1 MSSFFI
7 FVKNFA
13 KMTKYI
19 TLLLFLTIGNVF
31 SQNNSEQEKIIKSY
45 DTVETSLLK
54 SQLKKVNK
62 QNQKSVDEFIVK
74 NPQIKKIIRLE
85 DGTVKKIKYIIDNQ
99 PIYIETHN
107 TGSAKA
113 TRTNFLH
120 PEGDLGLDLEGEN
133 MVIGV
138 WDGDNVRDTHVEF
151 LNDDF
156 LPSSRITTPD
166 FGSSDVFGDHATHVA
181 GTIIAK
187 GTNASSKGMAPKA
200 EIKSYDWDSDSIEA
214 LEEATENALLLS
226 NHSYGVPVQ
235 QNDNF
240 NYLMGSYSAE
250 SREWDQIAYA
260 AEYYLPVIS
269 AGNDGEEEYNGG
281 LANGYD
287 KLVGN
292 KTSKNT
298 MVVANASNP
307 YIQENGDL
315 LFMNINPSSSQGPT
329 DDGRIKPDIS
339 GDGTSVF
346 SCAATTN
353 NSYESATGTSMA
365 APNISGTLLL
375 IQEYYNQLNNKFM
388 KAATLKAL
396 ACHTADDDNTV
407 GPDPIF
413 GWGLLNAKVAAETI
427 LDDNNSL
434 AQIYEGTLSQGE
446 TYTYEFSSGNSGE
459 LKATLCWTDPP
470 GAVNTSLNSP
480 QSTLINDLDLRVIGN
495 GTTYYPW
502 KLNPS
507 SPQSWATND
516 SDNNVDTVEGIIVNN
531 ASNGNYTISVSHKGN
546 LQSGTQNFSLIITG
560 PNLSLS
566 TSSASLGNNNLVI
579 WSNEVEQQLNFKY
592 QTISQEY
599 AKIILL
605 DIQGRTIF
613 EDNFKPSNG
622 EIKGKI
628 KTSNFTNGIYILNL
642 VQGKNIIN
650 QKVIIR

>member
-1 MSSFFI
+1 MKSYLNIIILFSFGI
-7 FVKNFA
+7 ALSQTKN
-13 KMTKYI
+13 
-19 TLLLFLTIGNVF
+19 
-31 SQNNSEQEKIIKSY
+31 EQKIIIDTYNKDQISEINVYLKDLNTKNIKSI
-45 DTVETSLLK
+45 K
-54 SQLKKVNK
+54 
-62 QNQKSVDEFIVK
+62 EFLIENPEFKEVIKDK
-74 NPQIKKIIRLE
+74 NNGI
-85 DGTVKKIKYIIDNQ
+85 KKIKYIIDNQ

-120 PEGDLGLDLEGEN
+120 PEGGLGLDLEGEN
-133 MVIGV
+133 MVLGV

-156 LPSSRITTPD
+156 QASSRITTPD
-166 FGSSDVFGDHATHVA
+166 FGSSDVFGNHATHVA

-187 GTNASSKGMAPKA
+187 GTNSSSKGMAPKA

-214 LEEATENALLLS
+214 LDEATENALLLS

-260 AEYYLPVIS
+260 AEYYLPIIS
-269 AGNDGEEEYNGG
+269 AGNDGGEEYNGG

-339 GDGTSVF
+339 GDGTSVY

-353 NSYESATGTSMA
+353 NSYYSATGTSMA

-427 LDDNNSL
+427 LNDNNSL

-446 TYTYEFSSGNSGE
+446 TYTYEFSSGNNGE

-470 GAVNTSLNSP
+470 AAVNSSLNSP

-516 SDNNVDTVEGIIVNN
+516 SDNNVDTVEGIIVNA
-531 ASNGNYTISVSHKGN
+531 ASSGDYTITVSHKGN

-566 TSSASLGNNNLVI
+566 TSSASLGNDNLVI

-622 EIKGKI
+622 KIKGKI

-650 QKVIIR
+650 QKVVVR

>member
-1 MSSFFI
+1 MKSYLNIIILFSFGI
-7 FVKNFA
+7 ALSQTKN
-13 KMTKYI
+13 
-19 TLLLFLTIGNVF
+19 
-31 SQNNSEQEKIIKSY
+31 EQKIIIDTYNKDQISEINVYLKDLNTKNIKSI
-45 DTVETSLLK
+45 K
-54 SQLKKVNK
+54 
-62 QNQKSVDEFIVK
+62 EFLIENPEYKEVIKDK
-74 NPQIKKIIRLE
+74 NNGI
-85 DGTVKKIKYIIDNQ
+85 KKIKYIIDNQ

-120 PEGDLGLDLEGEN
+120 PEGGLGLDLEGEN

-166 FGSSDVFGDHATHVA
+166 FGSSDVFGNHATHVA

-187 GTNASSKGMAPKA
+187 GTNANSKGMAPKA

-260 AEYYLPVIS
+260 AEYYLPIIS
-269 AGNDGEEEYNGG
+269 AGNDGGEEYNGG

-298 MVVANASNP
+298 MVVANASQP

-353 NSYESATGTSMA
+353 NSYYTATGTSMA

-427 LDDNNSL
+427 LNDNNSL

-446 TYTYEFSSGNSGE
+446 TYTYEFSSGNNGE

-470 GAVNTSLNSP
+470 AAVNSSLNSP

-495 GTTYYPW
+495 GTTYFPW

-516 SDNNVDTVEGIIVNN
+516 SDNNVDTVEGIIVNA
-531 ASNGNYTISVSHKGN
+531 ASSGDYTITVSHKGN

-560 PNLSLS
+560 ANLSLS
-566 TSSASLGNNNLVI
+566 TSSASLGNDNLVI

-622 EIKGKI
+622 KIKGKI

>member
-1 MSSFFI
+1 MKSYLNIIILFSFGI
-7 FVKNFA
+7 ALSQTKN
-13 KMTKYI
+13 
-19 TLLLFLTIGNVF
+19 
-31 SQNNSEQEKIIKSY
+31 EQKIIIDTYNKDQISEINVYLKDLNTKNIKSI
-45 DTVETSLLK
+45 K
-54 SQLKKVNK
+54 
-62 QNQKSVDEFIVK
+62 EFLIENPEFKEVIKDK
-74 NPQIKKIIRLE
+74 NNGI
-85 DGTVKKIKYIIDNQ
+85 KKIKYIIDNQ

-120 PEGDLGLDLEGEN
+120 PEGGLGLDLEGEN

-156 LPSSRITTPD
+156 QASSRITTPD
-166 FGSSDVFGDHATHVA
+166 FGSSDVFGNHATHVA

-187 GTNASSKGMAPKA
+187 GTNTSSKGMAPKA

-269 AGNDGEEEYNGG
+269 AGNDGGEEYNGG

-353 NSYESATGTSMA
+353 NSYYSATGTSMA

-446 TYTYEFSSGNSGE
+446 TYTYEFSSGNNGE

-516 SDNNVDTVEGIIVNN
+516 SDNNVDTVEGIIVNA
-531 ASNGNYTISVSHKGN
+531 ASSGDYTITVSHKGN

-566 TSSASLGNNNLVI
+566 TSSASLGNDNLVI

-622 EIKGKI
+622 KIKGKI

>member
-1 MSSFFI
+1 MKSYLNIIILFSFGI
-7 FVKNFA
+7 ALSQTKN
-13 KMTKYI
+13 
-19 TLLLFLTIGNVF
+19 
-31 SQNNSEQEKIIKSY
+31 EQKIIIDTYNKDQISEINVYLKDLNTKNIKSI
-45 DTVETSLLK
+45 K
-54 SQLKKVNK
+54 
-62 QNQKSVDEFIVK
+62 EFLIENPEYKEVIKDK
-74 NPQIKKIIRLE
+74 NNGI
-85 DGTVKKIKYIIDNQ
+85 KKIKYIIDNQ

-120 PEGDLGLDLEGEN
+120 PEGGLGLDLEGEN

-156 LPSSRITTPD
+156 QASSRITTPD
-166 FGSSDVFGDHATHVA
+166 FGSSDVFGNHATHVA

-187 GTNASSKGMAPKA
+187 GTNANSKGMAPKA

-260 AEYYLPVIS
+260 AEYYLPIIS
-269 AGNDGEEEYNGG
+269 AGNDGGEEYNGG

-298 MVVANASNP
+298 MVVANASQP

-353 NSYESATGTSMA
+353 NSYYTATGTSMA

-427 LDDNNSL
+427 LNDNNSL

-446 TYTYEFSSGNSGE
+446 TYTYEFSSGNNGE

-470 GAVNTSLNSP
+470 AAVNSSLNSP

-495 GTTYYPW
+495 GTTYFPW

-507 SPQSWATND
+507 SPQSWATN
-516 SDNNVDTVEGIIVNN
+516 
-531 ASNGNYTISVSHKGN
+531 SNH
-546 LQSGTQNFSLIITG
+546 NF
-560 PNLSLS
+560 
-566 TSSASLGNNNLVI
+566 
-579 WSNEVEQQLNFKY
+579 
-592 QTISQEY
+592 
-599 AKIILL
+599 
-605 DIQGRTIF
+605 
-613 EDNFKPSNG
+613 
-622 EIKGKI
+622 
-628 KTSNFTNGIYILNL
+628 
-642 VQGKNIIN
+642 
-650 QKVIIR
+650 

>member
-1 MSSFFI
+1 MKSYLNIIILFSFGI
-7 FVKNFA
+7 ALSQTKNEQ
-13 KMTKYI
+13 KTIIDTYNKDQISEINVYLKDLNTK
-19 TLLLFLTIGNVF
+19 N
-31 SQNNSEQEKIIKSY
+31 IKSI
-45 DTVETSLLK
+45 K
-54 SQLKKVNK
+54 
-62 QNQKSVDEFIVK
+62 EFLIENPEYKEVIKDK
-74 NPQIKKIIRLE
+74 NNGI
-85 DGTVKKIKYIIDNQ
+85 KKIKYIIDNQ

-120 PEGDLGLDLEGEN
+120 PEGGLGLDLEGEN

-156 LPSSRITTPD
+156 QASSRITTPD
-166 FGSSDVFGDHATHVA
+166 FGSSDVFGNHATHVA

-187 GTNASSKGMAPKA
+187 GTNANSKGMAPKA

-260 AEYYLPVIS
+260 AEYYLPIIS
-269 AGNDGEEEYNGG
+269 AGNDGGEEYNGG

-339 GDGTSVF
+339 GDGTSVY

-353 NSYESATGTSMA
+353 NSYYSATGTSMA

-427 LDDNNSL
+427 LNDNNSL

-446 TYTYEFSSGNSGE
+446 TYTYEFSSGNNGE

-470 GAVNTSLNSP
+470 AAVNSSLNSP

-516 SDNNVDTVEGIIVNN
+516 SDNNVDTVEGIIVNA
-531 ASNGNYTISVSHKGN
+531 ASSGDYTITVSHKGN

-566 TSSASLGNNNLVI
+566 TSSASLGNDNLVI

-622 EIKGKI
+622 KIKGKI

>member
-1 MSSFFI
+1 MKSYLNIIILFSFGI
-7 FVKNFA
+7 ALSQTKNEQ
-13 KMTKYI
+13 KTIIDTYNKDQISEINVYLKDLNTK
-19 TLLLFLTIGNVF
+19 N
-31 SQNNSEQEKIIKSY
+31 IKSI
-45 DTVETSLLK
+45 K
-54 SQLKKVNK
+54 
-62 QNQKSVDEFIVK
+62 EFLIENPEYKEVIKDK
-74 NPQIKKIIRLE
+74 NNGI
-85 DGTVKKIKYIIDNQ
+85 KKIKYIIDNQ

-120 PEGDLGLDLEGEN
+120 PEGGLGLDLEGEN

-156 LPSSRITTPD
+156 QASSRITTPD
-166 FGSSDVFGDHATHVA
+166 FGSSDVFGNHATHVA

-187 GTNASSKGMAPKA
+187 GTNANSKGMAPKA

-260 AEYYLPVIS
+260 AEYYLPIIS
-269 AGNDGEEEYNGG
+269 AGNDGGEEYNGG

-353 NSYESATGTSMA
+353 NSYYSATGTSMA

-427 LDDNNSL
+427 LNDNNSL

-446 TYTYEFSSGNSGE
+446 TYTYEFSSGNNGE

-470 GAVNTSLNSP
+470 AAVNSSLNSP

-516 SDNNVDTVEGIIVNN
+516 SDNNVDTVEGIIVNA
-531 ASNGNYTISVSHKGN
+531 ASSGDYTITVSHKGN

-566 TSSASLGNNNLVI
+566 TSSASLGNDNLVI

-622 EIKGKI
+622 KIKGKI

>member
-1 MSSFFI
+1 MKSYLNIIILFSFGI
-7 FVKNFA
+7 A
-13 KMTKYI
+13 
-19 TLLLFLTIGNVF
+19 F
-31 SQNNSEQEKIIKSY
+31 SQTKNEQKIIIDTYNKDQISEINVYLKDLNTKNIKSI
-45 DTVETSLLK
+45 K
-54 SQLKKVNK
+54 
-62 QNQKSVDEFIVK
+62 EFLIENPEFKEVIKDK
-74 NPQIKKIIRLE
+74 NNGI
-85 DGTVKKIKYIIDNQ
+85 KKIKYIIDNQ

-120 PEGDLGLDLEGEN
+120 PEGGLGLDLEGEN

-156 LPSSRITTPD
+156 QASSRITTPD
-166 FGSSDVFGDHATHVA
+166 FGSSDVFGNHATHVA

-187 GTNASSKGMAPKA
+187 GTNANSKGMAPKA
-200 EIKSYDWDSDSIEA
+200 EVKSYDWDSDSIEA

-269 AGNDGEEEYNGG
+269 AGNDGGEEYNGG

-339 GDGTSVF
+339 GDGTSVY

-353 NSYESATGTSMA
+353 NSYYTATGTSMA

-427 LDDNNSL
+427 LNDNNSL

-446 TYTYEFSSGNSGE
+446 TYTYEFSSGNNGE

-470 GAVNTSLNSP
+470 AAVNSSLNSP

-516 SDNNVDTVEGIIVNN
+516 SDNNVDTVEGIIVNA
-531 ASNGNYTISVSHKGN
+531 ASSGDYTITVSHKGN

-566 TSSASLGNNNLVI
+566 TSSASLDNDNLVI

-622 EIKGKI
+622 KIKGKI

>member
-1 MSSFFI
+1 MKSYLNIIILFSFGI
-7 FVKNFA
+7 ALSQTKN
-13 KMTKYI
+13 
-19 TLLLFLTIGNVF
+19 
-31 SQNNSEQEKIIKSY
+31 EQKIIIDTYNKDQISEVNVYLKDLNTKNIKSI
-45 DTVETSLLK
+45 K
-54 SQLKKVNK
+54 
-62 QNQKSVDEFIVK
+62 EFLIENPEFKEVIKDK
-74 NPQIKKIIRLE
+74 NNGI
-85 DGTVKKIKYIIDNQ
+85 KKIKYIIDNQ

-120 PEGDLGLDLEGEN
+120 PEGGLGLDLEGEN
-133 MVIGV
+133 MVLGV

-156 LPSSRITTPD
+156 QASSRITTPD
-166 FGSSDVFGDHATHVA
+166 FGSSDVFGNHATHVA

-187 GTNASSKGMAPKA
+187 GTNANSKGMAPKA

-260 AEYYLPVIS
+260 AEYYLPIIS
-269 AGNDGEEEYNGG
+269 AGNDGGEEYNGG

-339 GDGTSVF
+339 GDGTSVY

-353 NSYESATGTSMA
+353 NSYYSATGTSMA

-427 LDDNNSL
+427 LNDNNSL

-446 TYTYEFSSGNSGE
+446 TYTYEFSSGNNGE

-470 GAVNTSLNSP
+470 AAVNSSLNSP

-516 SDNNVDTVEGIIVNN
+516 SDNNVDTVEGIIVNA
-531 ASNGNYTISVSHKGN
+531 ASSGDYTITVSHKGN

-566 TSSASLGNNNLVI
+566 TSSASLGNDNLVI

-622 EIKGKI
+622 KIKGKI

-650 QKVIIR
+650 QKVVVR

>member
-1 MSSFFI
+1 MKSYLNIIILFSFGI
-7 FVKNFA
+7 ALSQTKN
-13 KMTKYI
+13 
-19 TLLLFLTIGNVF
+19 
-31 SQNNSEQEKIIKSY
+31 EQKIIIDTYNKDQISEINVYLKDLNTKNIKSI
-45 DTVETSLLK
+45 K
-54 SQLKKVNK
+54 
-62 QNQKSVDEFIVK
+62 EFLIENPEFKEVIKDK
-74 NPQIKKIIRLE
+74 NNGI
-85 DGTVKKIKYIIDNQ
+85 KKIKYIIDNQ

-120 PEGDLGLDLEGEN
+120 PEGGLGLDLEGEN
-133 MVIGV
+133 MVLGV

-156 LPSSRITTPD
+156 QASSRITTPD
-166 FGSSDVFGDHATHVA
+166 FGSSDVFGNHATHVA

-187 GTNASSKGMAPKA
+187 GTNANSKGMAPKA

-260 AEYYLPVIS
+260 AEYYLPIIS
-269 AGNDGEEEYNGG
+269 AGNDGGEEYNGG

-339 GDGTSVF
+339 GDGTSVY

-353 NSYESATGTSMA
+353 NSYYSATGTSMA

-427 LDDNNSL
+427 LNDNNSL

-446 TYTYEFSSGNSGE
+446 TYTYEFSSGNNGE

-470 GAVNTSLNSP
+470 AAVNSSLNSP

-516 SDNNVDTVEGIIVNN
+516 SDNNVDTVEGIIVNA
-531 ASNGNYTISVSHKGN
+531 ASSGDYTITVSHKGN

-566 TSSASLGNNNLVI
+566 TSSASLGNDNLVI

-622 EIKGKI
+622 KIKGKI

-650 QKVIIR
+650 QKVVVR

>member
-1 MSSFFI
+1 
-7 FVKNFA
+7 
-13 KMTKYI
+13 
-19 TLLLFLTIGNVF
+19 
-31 SQNNSEQEKIIKSY
+31 
-45 DTVETSLLK
+45 
-54 SQLKKVNK
+54 
-62 QNQKSVDEFIVK
+62 
-74 NPQIKKIIRLE
+74 
-85 DGTVKKIKYIIDNQ
+85 
-99 PIYIETHN
+99 
-107 TGSAKA
+107 
-113 TRTNFLH
+113 
-120 PEGDLGLDLEGEN
+120 
-133 MVIGV
+133 
-138 WDGDNVRDTHVEF
+138 
-151 LNDDF
+151 
-156 LPSSRITTPD
+156 
-166 FGSSDVFGDHATHVA
+166 
-181 GTIIAK
+181 
-187 GTNASSKGMAPKA
+187 
-200 EIKSYDWDSDSIEA
+200 
-214 LEEATENALLLS
+214 
-226 NHSYGVPVQ
+226 
-235 QNDNF
+235 
-240 NYLMGSYSAE
+240 
-250 SREWDQIAYA
+250 
-260 AEYYLPVIS
+260 
-269 AGNDGEEEYNGG
+269 
-281 LANGYD
+281 
-287 KLVGN
+287 
-292 KTSKNT
+292 
-298 MVVANASNP
+298 MVVANASQP

-353 NSYESATGTSMA
+353 NSYYTATGTSMA

-427 LDDNNSL
+427 LNDNNSL

-446 TYTYEFSSGNSGE
+446 TYTYEFSSGNNGE

-470 GAVNTSLNSP
+470 AAVNSSLNSP

-495 GTTYYPW
+495 GTTYFPW

-516 SDNNVDTVEGIIVNN
+516 SDNNVDTVEGIIVNA
-531 ASNGNYTISVSHKGN
+531 ASSGDYTITVSHKGN

-560 PNLSLS
+560 ANLSLS
-566 TSSASLGNNNLVI
+566 TSSASLGNDNLVI

-622 EIKGKI
+622 KIKGKI

>member
-1 MSSFFI
+1 MKSYLNIIILFSFGI
-7 FVKNFA
+7 ALSQTKN
-13 KMTKYI
+13 
-19 TLLLFLTIGNVF
+19 
-31 SQNNSEQEKIIKSY
+31 EQKIIIDTYNKDQISEINVYLKDLNTKNIKSI
-45 DTVETSLLK
+45 K
-54 SQLKKVNK
+54 
-62 QNQKSVDEFIVK
+62 EFLIENPEYKEVIKDK
-74 NPQIKKIIRLE
+74 NNGI
-85 DGTVKKIKYIIDNQ
+85 KKIKYIIDNQ

-120 PEGDLGLDLEGEN
+120 PEGGLGLDLEGEN

-156 LPSSRITTPD
+156 QASSRITTPD
-166 FGSSDVFGDHATHVA
+166 FGSSDVFGNHATHVA

-187 GTNASSKGMAPKA
+187 GTNANSKGMAPKA

-260 AEYYLPVIS
+260 AEYYLPIIS
-269 AGNDGEEEYNGG
+269 AGNDGGEEYNGG

-298 MVVANASNP
+298 MVVANASQP

-353 NSYESATGTSMA
+353 SSYYTATGTSMA

-427 LDDNNSL
+427 LNDNNSL

-446 TYTYEFSSGNSGE
+446 TYTYEFSSGNNGE

-470 GAVNTSLNSP
+470 AAVNSSLNSP

-495 GTTYYPW
+495 GTTYFPW

-516 SDNNVDTVEGIIVNN
+516 SDNNVDTVEGIIVNA
-531 ASNGNYTISVSHKGN
+531 ASSGDYTITVSHKGN

-566 TSSASLGNNNLVI
+566 TSSASLGNDNLVI

-622 EIKGKI
+622 KIKGKI